1 MSFST
6 LGDRKSVLSMIRRH
20 CLEISRKDARK
31 MMGIP
36 EISSYFYML
45 VGKTEN
51 ILTELKVNNTNN

>member
-1 MSFST
+1 
-6 LGDRKSVLSMIRRH
+6 
-20 CLEISRKDARK
+20 

-51 ILTELKVNNTNN
+51 ILMELKGNNTNN

>member
-6 LGDRKSVLSMIRRH
+6 LGDKKSFFHVIRRH
-20 CLEISRKDARK
+20 CIDISNKDTRK

-51 ILTELKVNNTNN
+51 ILTELKGNNTNN